1 MYHLLLVVCSN
12 NVSTLHH
19 MTVLQYL
26 KKYIACSKYEAH
38 TLHHMT
44 VLQYLKKY
52 IACSK
57 YEAHVASNFNCLIET
72 GGLIEV
78 TGSHVH

>member
-38 TLHHMT
+38 M
-44 VLQYLKKY
+44 
-52 IACSK
+52 
-57 YEAHVASNFNCLIET
+57 ASNFNCLIET